1 MPALTTFSAMIF
13 GTVEPYRA
21 LQTIA
26 EIFGASTIAI
36 GRVIVKTGATH
47 ILVENSQSVKVRVG
61 WAACE
66 ETAKDH
72 FIVLSDGDTRDII
85 ILQTAND
92 PISQEQ
98 RRTFGDV
105 APFLAAFWGA
115 RETGFAAHVGQVRI
129 ELTDSI
135 LHRNNPY
142 NLTRTEVRICHLIS
156 EGLRPKDM
164 IEILD
169 TSMATMR
176 THLGHIYAKTG
187 LDGMISVLHHLQSIS
202 ETQKGDL

>member
-1 MPALTTFSAMIF
+1 MPALTTFGAMIF
-13 GTVEPYRA
+13 GSVEPYRV

-36 GRVIVKTGATH
+36 GRVVVKTGATH

-61 WAACE
+61 WTACE

-85 ILQTAND
+85 ILLTAND

-105 APFLAAFWGA
+105 APFLLAFWGA

-129 ELTDSI
+129 ELYRSYGKT
-135 LHRNNPY
+135 RNF
-142 NLTRTEVRICHLIS
+142 S
-156 EGLRPKDM
+156 
-164 IEILD
+164 
-169 TSMATMR
+169 
-176 THLGHIYAKTG
+176 
-187 LDGMISVLHHLQSIS
+187 
-202 ETQKGDL
+202 